1 MKFEINCCDINKMLK
16 IDGTHDFK
24 ISVMKES
31 EIWTGNGIDML
42 AEWVIGES
50 LKTNHALTS
59 LNLKGKLV

>member
-1 MKFEINCCDINKMLK
+1 MKFELNCCDINKMLK

-31 EIWTGNGIDML
+31 EIWTGNEIRNFG
-42 AEWVIGES
+42 AWVIGES

-59 LNLKGKLV
+59 LNLKRKLV